1 VGVPASRRVGVVFA
15 CLSPHQQAWQAAR
28 RSGSSY
34 HSNVFSGIGG
44 VTGDGM
50 DMHRPVWVKLSLVFP
65 RRPDGPDA
73 GAAPRLS
80 CCRHDGRGCWRP
92 APVVSASGEWL
103 GLVRYQL
110 PFADQRHQRIY
121 RERQLLPAYSLRPRK
136 YGRHR
141 Q

>member
-1 VGVPASRRVGVVFA
+1 VLDGAANTFA
-15 CLSPHQQAWQAAR
+15 FAN
-28 RSGSSY
+28 
-34 HSNVFSGIGG
+34 SNVCSGIGG

-50 DMHRPVWVKLSLVFP
+50 DMHRPVWVKLSVVFP

-103 GLVRYQL
+103 GLVTYEL

-121 RERQLLPAYSLRPRK
+121 LERQLLPAYSLRPRK